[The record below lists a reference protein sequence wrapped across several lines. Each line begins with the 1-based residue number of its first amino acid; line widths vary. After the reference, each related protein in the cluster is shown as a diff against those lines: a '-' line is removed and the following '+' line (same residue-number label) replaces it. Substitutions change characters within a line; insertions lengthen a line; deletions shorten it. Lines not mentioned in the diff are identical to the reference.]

1 MKLLTHGAALLL
13 GLVISAAASAQ
24 AARPITLL
32 VPFPPGGATDQ
43 LARVVAQKLTEQH
56 GYVINVDNR
65 PGAGA
70 QVAVNILKQAPA
82 DGSMLFMGDIGAFS
96 LNQHLYR
103 KLNYD
108 VARDMQP
115 ISLVGKAPLFVMV
128 RKSSPFNS
136 LQDLVNAGRAGDLAY
151 GSPGVG
157 TGAHVA
163 AEMLRARTG
172 IRTTHIPYRGA
183 APALIELVSGQ
194 IDFVFDPLASS
205 GPLLKDG
212 RIRPLAVATPQR
224 SKLMPDVPTTAEGG
238 APGVNF
244 VAWFGIAGKAGMPA
258 EVVQRLN
265 KHIGEAISSPE
276 VVSRFAD
283 IGIEISPSTP
293 EGFDQLIKADAQAYG
308 PVIRALDIN
317 LD

>member
-1 MKLLTHGAALLL
+1 
-13 GLVISAAASAQ
+13 
-24 AARPITLL
+24 
-32 VPFPPGGATDQ
+32 
-43 LARVVAQKLTEQH
+43 
-56 GYVINVDNR
+56 
-65 PGAGA
+65 
-70 QVAVNILKQAPA
+70 VAVNILKQAPA

-136 LQDLVNAGRAGDLAY
+136 LQDLMNAGRAGDLAY

-308 PVIRALDIN
+308 PVIKALDIN